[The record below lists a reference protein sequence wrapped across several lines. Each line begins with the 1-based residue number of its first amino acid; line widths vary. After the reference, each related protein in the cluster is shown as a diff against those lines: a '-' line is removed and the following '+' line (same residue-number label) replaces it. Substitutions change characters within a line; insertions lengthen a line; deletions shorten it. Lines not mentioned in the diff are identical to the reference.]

1 MPCSCSVCRQSWHS
15 RCHPVSTPSSV
26 YQCNAPAEA
35 KMRLHQDVGAAPA
48 GSKASIRRRRFKAPL
63 SARGKWASKDTPGFL
78 RMLSR
83 KRRAFSLRT
92 CRAFQLT

>member
-1 MPCSCSVCRQSWHS
+1 MRRS
-15 RCHPVSTPSSV
+15 R
-26 YQCNAPAEA
+26 E
-35 KMRLHQDVGAAPA
+35 R
-48 GSKASIRRRRFKAPL
+48 APL

-92 CRAFQLT
+92 CTTSPPRSVACIHRQMLAQACSAVPVGTALGWALGIARTDKGSWET